1 MSWQARHHGAEEIYM
16 NQEVKM
22 QAADSKDKKQGGL
35 AKNKGSDPW
44 EDPDYENITLTFRN
58 QHQPKGGHSPPMS
71 QVPAQSRPLSA
82 PAQIPH
88 WLYRAIMSLY
98 ILLVLTFVFFIIL
111 SAMVLLKISNSMRE
125 SQKEQ
130 KKSQSHVQQAISQI
144 KMTIN
149 TVDTN
154 VQKEN
159 VKLDTL
165 KKELNQ
171 VKVEL
176 EKKMETI
183 LKPPEKKQNPR
194 EFGLEEASKAP
205 DRGKK
210 RGPTHG
216 DENGHARPHATAT
229 RIKARAPLARPSL
242 RRACVLTAFYGAVK
256 QLGRAEG
263 PSYRPTHVV
272 KEALFVRDKLVLPED
287 AGLGGLPHVDSNHIG
302 C

>member
-1 MSWQARHHGAEEIYM
+1 MEAAEIYM

-22 QAADSKDKKQGGL
+22 QAAASKDKKRGGP
-35 AKNKGSDPW
+35 AKNKGA

-58 QHQPKGGHSPPMS
+58 QHRPKGGHSPPVS

-98 ILLVLTFVFFIIL
+98 ILLALTFVFFIIL
-111 SAMVLLKISNSMRE
+111 SAMVLLKNSEMSQELLVLKTELLNVSNSMRE
-125 SQKEQ
+125 SQEEQ

-165 KKELNQ
+165 KEELNQ

-183 LKPPEKKQNPR
+183 LKELEKKQNP
-194 EFGLEEASKAP
+194 
-205 DRGKK
+205 
-210 RGPTHG
+210 
-216 DENGHARPHATAT
+216 
-229 RIKARAPLARPSL
+229 
-242 RRACVLTAFYGAVK
+242 
-256 QLGRAEG
+256 
-263 PSYRPTHVV
+263 
-272 KEALFVRDKLVLPED
+272 
-287 AGLGGLPHVDSNHIG
+287 
-302 C
+302 